1 MSFEPPPGET
11 RTKSKSKRRA
21 AIPRLRLPVRLT
33 NRTMGAWAKGALSL
47 SPEELLAQVGNR
59 SGLSD
64 YGAPDFREPLGRLL
78 EEPGRKGHFH
88 LLGQYRLHHEVRR
101 LLRTRLRLYDLIQR
115 HPEIENQTIEAPIF
129 VIGLPGSGSNYIHQL
144 LSQHPTLR
152 SLPAWEAREPLPRT
166 VAAEPDLDIRD
177 RERRLGKN
185 DYRRRLAIA
194 DAPYSHDYPSAARL
208 GNDEELMGIEFSSIL
223 LEMKY
228 ESASYRHW
236 RMTQSQRPA
245 YTMLRRL
252 LQVLQWLRGGERW
265 ILHSSQHIDQLEV
278 LLRVF
283 PDAQILHVH
292 RDPYIVS
299 YTTNLAAHRH
309 HELTRQG
316 GDLAQRNQLWLDRTE
331 SRMRSCIRTRMSF
344 PDIPVTDI
352 RYEDYIANPIGVAEG
367 CFYAAGE
374 PMPTGLRDQMKDF
387 HAKAPRG
394 KDLKMN
400 PKPAHLALHPGH
412 VEQRLGF
419 YRDFFAVGY
428 ELSDWPASN

>member
-1 MSFEPPPGET
+1 
-11 RTKSKSKRRA
+11 
-21 AIPRLRLPVRLT
+21 
-33 NRTMGAWAKGALSL
+33 MGPWAKESFSL
-47 SPEELLAQVGNR
+47 SAEELLAQVGNR

-78 EEPGRKGHFH
+78 EEPERKGHFH
-88 LLGQYRLHHEVRR
+88 LLGRYRLHHEVRR
-101 LLRTRLRLYDLIQR
+101 LLRTRLRLYDLINR
-115 HPEIENQTIEAPIF
+115 HPEIENQTVEAPIF
-129 VIGLPGSGSNYIHQL
+129 VIGLPGSGSDQLHQL
-144 LSQHPTLR
+144 LSQHQALR

-177 RERRLGKN
+177 RERRFDKN

-194 DAPYSHDYPSAARL
+194 DAPDRHDHPSAARL

-228 ESASYRHW
+228 ESASYRRW

-245 YTMLRRL
+245 YAMLRRL

-299 YTTNLAAHRH
+299 YKTNLAAHRH
-309 HELTRQG
+309 HALTRRG
-316 GDLAQRNQLWLDRTE
+316 GDLAERNQLWLDRTE

-344 PDIPVTDI
+344 PDLPVTDI
-352 RYEDYIANPIGVAEG
+352 RYGDYIANPIEVAEG

-374 PMPTGLRDQMKDF
+374 PMPTGLKEQMKDF

-394 KDLKMN
+394 KDLRM
-400 PKPAHLALHPGH
+400 KPDPTHLAPHPGH
-412 VEQRLGF
+412 VDQRLGF
-419 YRDFFAVGY
+419 YRDFFAVGR
-428 ELSDWPASN
+428 EGSDLPASN